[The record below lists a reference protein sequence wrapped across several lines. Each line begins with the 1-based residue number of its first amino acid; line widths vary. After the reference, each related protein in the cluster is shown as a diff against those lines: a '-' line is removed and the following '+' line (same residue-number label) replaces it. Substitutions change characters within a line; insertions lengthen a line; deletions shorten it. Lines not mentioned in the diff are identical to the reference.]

1 MDQVKAFNDLQKR
14 SRLLYIL
21 YGVGL
26 VGALV
31 LLITQNLPWA
41 LAVFG
46 AVLLFYFLAV
56 RPQMQQYAGQWREY
70 CIRRQAEKLF
80 SAVEYAYKK
89 DADSIPLL
97 KAHLMLPL
105 SSKGKLMIRNAVKG
119 EKAGIRAELMD
130 VTVPHGEGRGMK
142 FAIGCWMGFAFEADA
157 QEPLRA
163 IKGAIL
169 PNGAYETFL
178 TEEEGLRR
186 CVMLNDP
193 KQPVRHYSPSGD
205 ASLSDEA
212 QRALNTLLK
221 SISGTGVVEISP
233 DGLFVF
239 LPHALLNI
247 LPPSMKEPI
256 TEATLQLPDL
266 PEIEN
271 AYRLALTLRKPGV

>member
-41 LAVFG
+41 LVMFG
-46 AVLLFYFLAV
+46 AVLLFYFLMV
-56 RPQMQQYAGQWREY
+56 RPQMQQYAGKWREY
-70 CIRRQAEKLF
+70 CIRRQAEKVF
-80 SAVEYAYKK
+80 SSVEYANKT
-89 DADSIPLL
+89 DAESIPLL
-97 KAHLMLPL
+97 KQHLMLPI
-105 SSKGKLMIRNAVKG
+105 SQKGRLMIRNYIKG
-119 EKAGIRAELMD
+119 NKAGICAELMD
-130 VTVPHGEGRGMK
+130 VTVPYGEGRRMK
-142 FAIGCWMGFAFEADA
+142 FNVGCWMGFAFASEI
-157 QEPLRA
+157 QEPLR
-163 IKGAIL
+163 IVKGSPL
-169 PNGAYETFL
+169 PNGAYETFI
-178 TEEEGLRR
+178 TEEEGFRR
-186 CVMLNDP
+186 CIVLDDA
-193 KQPVRHYSPSGD
+193 KQPIRHYSPSGD

-221 SISGTGVVEISP
+221 SISGTSIVEISP

-239 LPHALLNI
+239 LLHALLNV

-256 TEATLQLPDL
+256 TEDTLQLTDL

-271 AYRLALTLRKPGV
+271 AYRLALTLRKPNV